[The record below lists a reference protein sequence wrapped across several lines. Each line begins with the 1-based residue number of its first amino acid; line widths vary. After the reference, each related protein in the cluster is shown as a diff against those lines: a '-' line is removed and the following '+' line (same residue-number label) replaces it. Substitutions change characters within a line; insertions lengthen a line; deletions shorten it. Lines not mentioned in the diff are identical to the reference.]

1 MSDFITIGT
10 RTLPG
15 NYGPLKGA
23 NGNARI
29 LGPCGDTMEFWV
41 YIEDGVIHE
50 TTFTTD
56 GCMNSIRCGMTAAAM
71 AEGTY
76 VDVAVQ
82 FTQADVLALAGN
94 IPGEESHCALL
105 AANTLKAAIV
115 KWRKR
120 SYDATKSGQKREAAA
135 RSIIQPRP
143 HLLVSCRGKDGTDN
157 ALVVVYA
164 GNCSLDPPMVMV
176 GIVPARH
183 SYGLIKESGCF
194 IVNLAT
200 QGQQKMYD
208 YLGSHSGRNE
218 NKLAAIGA
226 KTANGLK
233 VNAPLLTDCPVNIE
247 CTVVDSIRTGSH
259 EMFIGKIEYV
269 HADAEIVREDGTV
282 DWDRY
287 ALL

>member
-1 MSDFITIGT
+1 MSDFLTLGT

-50 TTFTTD
+50 ATYTTD
-56 GCMNSIRCGMTAAAM
+56 GCYHSVKCGMTAAAM
-71 AEGTY
+71 AQGTSIE
-76 VDVAVQ
+76 VAEK
-82 FTQADVLALAGN
+82 FTQADVLAVAGD
-94 IPGEESHCALL
+94 IADESSHCGLL
-105 AANTLKAAIV
+105 AANTLKAAIADW
-115 KWRKR
+115 KKR
-120 SYDATKSGQKREAAA
+120 NHATLRSGQKKQSSA

-143 HLLVSCRGKDGTDN
+143 NLLVSCRGKDGKDN

-176 GIVPARH
+176 GIVPTRH
-183 SYGLIKESGCF
+183 SYDLVRETSCF
-194 IVNLAT
+194 VVNLVTPA
-200 QGQQKMYD
+200 QKEMYD
-208 YLGSHSGRNE
+208 YIGSHSGRNCD
-218 NKLAAIGA
+218 KLATIGA
-226 KTANGLK
+226 KTANGTK
-233 VNAPLLTDCPVNIE
+233 VNAPILTECPVNIE

-269 HADAEIVREDGTV
+269 HADEEIVKEDGAV
-282 DWDRY
+282 DWDRLM
-287 ALL
+287 LL